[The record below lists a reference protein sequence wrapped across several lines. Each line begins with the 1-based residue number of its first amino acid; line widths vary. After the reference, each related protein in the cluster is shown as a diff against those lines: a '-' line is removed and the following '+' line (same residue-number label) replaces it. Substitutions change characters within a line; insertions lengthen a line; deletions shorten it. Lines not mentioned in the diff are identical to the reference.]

1 MNIAFDTRW
10 IFEKISGIG
19 RYAQSLIQHFSQ
31 IDSIDNYILLFN
43 DEKIMQKQYE
53 KLGLK
58 DKRNFRLE
66 LLSYSIFSPRN
77 QIWLPSRLNRLQ
89 VDVFHSPSFMIPLR
103 RFKGKIITTFHDLIP
118 LMFPH
123 YTPRAKKKKFFWLYK
138 WVIRRAAK
146 VSDAIITGSQN
157 TKKDIIQHLNAKD
170 EKVEVIPYGIDPN
183 YFMADSSI
191 PIDFLKRRFGI
202 SGKIILAV
210 GREDP
215 YKNILGLAKA
225 FEKLISA
232 GKHNYYLVLVGEK
245 DERYPEVRN
254 FVMGKGLSQRI
265 LFTGYLEEDKLVNAY
280 READVFVHPALYEGF
295 GFPPLEAMA
304 CGTPVISSDR
314 ASLPEVLDEAAIF
327 IEPTDINALA
337 QTIDHLLT
345 HPELQD
351 YLRQKGIERAR
362 IFNWKI
368 TAEKVLQ
375 LYHRIDLSKQ

>member
-19 RYAQSLIQHFSQ
+19 RHAQCLVQHLSQ
-31 IDSIDNYILLFN
+31 IDSTNHYILLFN
-43 DEKIMQKQYE
+43 DEKIMQKEYE
-53 KLGLK
+53 KLELK
-58 DKRNFRLE
+58 DKRNFKLE
-66 LLSYSIFSPRN
+66 LLPYSIFSLQN
-77 QIWLPSRLNRLQ
+77 QIWLPSRLNRLR
-89 VDVFHSPSFMIPLR
+89 VDIFHSPSFMIPLR
-103 RFKGKIITTFHDLIP
+103 RFKGKIIVTFHDLIP
-118 LMFPH
+118 LKFPQ

-146 VSDAIITGSQN
+146 ISDAIITGSRN
-157 TKKDIIQHLNAKD
+157 TKKDIIQHLNAAD
-170 EKVEVIPYGIDPN
+170 EKIEVIPYGIDPD
-183 YFMADSSI
+183 YLTADFPT
-191 PIDFLKRRFGI
+191 PIDFLKKKFGI

-215 YKNILGLAKA
+215 YKNILGLVKA

-232 GKHNYYLVLVGEK
+232 GKHNYYLILVGEK

-254 FVMGKGLSQRI
+254 FVMEKGLSQRI
-265 LFTGYLEEDKLVNAY
+265 FFTGYLEEDKLANAY
-280 READVFVHPALYEGF
+280 READILVHPALYEGF

-327 IEPTDINALA
+327 IDPTDIDALA
-337 QTIDHLLT
+337 QTIDYLLT
-345 HPELQD
+345 HPELQN
-351 YLRQKGIERAR
+351 YLRQKGIERAK

-375 LYHRIDLSKQ
+375 LYYRITLSRQ